1 MARGTLSGKV
11 ALITGAGSTI
21 GMGRVMALALG
32 AAGARV
38 AMMDVDAA
46 SLEASAGDVREIAG
60 DDAVLPIVGDISS
73 WDDAQRAVSETI
85 EGLGGLHVLI
95 NHAGINARYAGL
107 PETEHPPFWE
117 LPPAVWTRVIDVNVN
132 GPFLM
137 ARAAVGHMVA
147 QGWGR
152 VIGVT
157 TNLDTMIRDI
167 PYGPSKSAHE
177 ALVASMAPALEGTG
191 VTANALLPGG
201 GTNTN
206 FNQRWDRDRSALVQ
220 PEVMGP
226 PAVWLASE
234 AADGVN
240 GMRVIAMHW
249 DERRSGK
256 ENLER
261 AAAPAAWPQLGRRPP
276 GT

>member
-1 MARGTLSGKV
+1 MATGPLSGKV
-11 ALITGAGSTI
+11 ALVTGAGSNI
-21 GMGRVMALALG
+21 GMGRAMALALS

-46 SLEASAGDVREIAG
+46 SLEQSAGDVREIGG
-60 DDAVLPIVGDISS
+60 DEGVLPIVGDISS
-73 WDDAQRAVSETI
+73 WDDAQRAVRETI
-85 EGLGGLHVLI
+85 AGLGGLHVLI
-95 NHAGINARYAGL
+95 NHAGINAHQAGL
-107 PETEHPPFWE
+107 PGTELPHFWE
-117 LPPAVWTRVIDVNVN
+117 LPPAVWTRVVDVNVN

-137 ARAAVGHMVA
+137 VRAAVGHLVA

-157 TNLDTMIRDI
+157 TNLDTMIRGI
-167 PYGPSKSAHE
+167 PYGPSKAGHE
-177 ALVASMAPALEGTG
+177 ALVAAMAPELVGTG
-191 VTANALLPGG
+191 VTANVLLPGG

-226 PAVWLASE
+226 PAVWLASD

-249 DERRSGK
+249 DERRPAE

-261 AAAPAAWPQLGRRPP
+261 AAAPAAWPQLGRQPP
-276 GT
+276 SG

>member
-1 MARGTLSGKV
+1 MATGPLSGKV
-11 ALITGAGSTI
+11 ALVTGAGSSI
-21 GMGRVMALALG
+21 GMGRAMALALA

-46 SLEASAGDVREIAG
+46 SLERSAGDVREIGG
-60 DDAVLPIVGDISS
+60 DDAVLPIVGDISA
-73 WDDAQRAVSETI
+73 WDDAQRAVRETI
-85 EGLGGLHVLI
+85 DGLGGLHVLI

-107 PETEHPPFWE
+107 PESERPPFWE
-117 LPPAVWTRVIDVNVN
+117 LPPEVWRRVVDVNVN

-137 ARAAVGHMVA
+137 ARAAVGHMVS

-157 TNLDTMIRDI
+157 TNLDTMIRGI
-167 PYGPSKSAHE
+167 PYGPSKAGHE
-177 ALVASMAPALEGTG
+177 ALVAAMATELEGTG
-191 VTANALLPGG
+191 VTVNALLPGG

-226 PAVWLASE
+226 PAVWLAS
-234 AADGVN
+234 DGSGGVN

-249 DERRSGK
+249 DEGRSA
-256 ENLER
+256 EANMER
-261 AAAPAAWPQLGRRPP
+261 AAAPAAWPQLGRKPRS
-276 GT
+276 G

>member
-1 MARGTLSGKV
+1 
-11 ALITGAGSTI
+11 
-21 GMGRVMALALG
+21 
-32 AAGARV
+32 
-38 AMMDVDAA
+38 
-46 SLEASAGDVREIAG
+46 
-60 DDAVLPIVGDISS
+60 
-73 WDDAQRAVSETI
+73 
-85 EGLGGLHVLI
+85 
-95 NHAGINARYAGL
+95 
-107 PETEHPPFWE
+107 
-117 LPPAVWTRVIDVNVN
+117 
-132 GPFLM
+132 
-137 ARAAVGHMVA
+137 
-147 QGWGR
+147 
-152 VIGVT
+152 
-157 TNLDTMIRDI
+157 
-167 PYGPSKSAHE
+167 
-177 ALVASMAPALEGTG
+177 MAPALDGTG

-249 DERRSGK
+249 DERRTAE

-276 GT
+276 AT